1 MRDQGTSIR
10 MGRHRKS
17 FLSLVIGIPLAALLF
32 SLGCAGVS
40 SHPSPS
46 QTPVVITEVKTVAG
60 KWEGLLKRVP
70 PARQDDW
77 VEVTIQETGPDTGVG
92 EFASYRTAGVF
103 TGKRPLKLS
112 DGRITSE
119 GERGSATFT
128 LYESSGGQELRLHAD
143 MKDGLKYDAALS
155 RSTK

>member
-1 MRDQGTSIR
+1 
-10 MGRHRKS
+10 MGNLRRS
-17 FLSLVIGIPLAALLF
+17 FFFLVIGIPIAALVF

-40 SHPSPS
+40 SQPSPP
-46 QTPVVITEVKTVAG
+46 QTPVAITEVKTVAG

-77 VEVTIQETGPDTGVG
+77 VEVTIQETGSDTGIG

-103 TGKRPLKLS
+103 GGKRPLKLT
-112 DGRITSE
+112 DGKLTSE
-119 GERGSATFT
+119 GERGTATFT
-128 LYESSGGQELRLHAD
+128 LYESSSGLELRLHAD
-143 MKDGLKYDAALS
+143 MKDGLKYNASLS

>member
-1 MRDQGTSIR
+1 

-17 FLSLVIGIPLAALLF
+17 FLSLVIGIPLAALAI
-32 SLGCAGVS
+32 SLGCAGTS
-40 SHPSPS
+40 SHP
-46 QTPVVITEVKTVAG
+46 TPPQIPIAITDVKTVAG

-70 PARQDDW
+70 HARQDDW
-77 VEVTIQETGPDTGVG
+77 VEVTIEATGPDTGIV

-112 DGRITSE
+112 DGRITAE
-119 GERGSATFT
+119 GERGTATFT
-128 LYESSGGQELRLHAD
+128 LYESSSGLELRLHAD